1 MIHIMRSG
9 SVVSLAVI
17 SALTLALGGCI
28 VSRVDPQKP
37 QLPLPDALPAQ
48 AATTTQLPDPWWTIF
63 GDETLDKLVDEAL
76 AHNPDVAI
84 AAARVAEARA
94 GLRITNANRLPTL
107 DLEGNATRSKDS
119 AFVNQVPGI
128 ARYRTIYTVQGA
140 VGYELD
146 LWGKYQRAS
155 ESARALLLNNEFGR
169 EATKLSLTGEVA
181 RGYFGLIAAAE
192 QLVRGRETLASRE
205 ESLRLEKLRLD
216 AGESDEFT
224 VKRVEAEAAATRVSM
239 RQLEVEIV
247 ERTNALGILLG
258 RSPKDLVDN
267 AIALQGVDLPG
278 PATLP
283 AALPSSVLER
293 RPDIGAAE
301 AALNSSAADIG
312 VARAQLFPSISLT
325 GTFGSVSPELGDLF
339 TKPAEA
345 WSAAGSILQPIF
357 QGGRL
362 RANVARAE
370 AVREQRKAEYSRT
383 VQNAFREVL
392 DALQGQ
398 SLIAGVRD
406 ANAEQ
411 VAALSRATQLAELR
425 YGQGDIAY
433 LELLDVRRGLYQ
445 AQIDLLAAQRDA
457 LLNTVDLALAVGG
470 GLGERAEPLTAK
482 R

>member
-1 MIHIMRSG
+1 MKEKM
-9 SVVSLAVI
+9 SLRVTTNARVLRAAI
-17 SALTLALGGCI
+17 LLVGAAALGGCF
-28 VSRVDPQKP
+28 VSRVDTRTPE
-37 QLPLPDALPAQ
+37 LPLPDSLPSEAAQ
-48 AATTTQLPDPWWTIF
+48 TTPLPDPWWKIF
-63 GDETLDKLVDEAL
+63 GDQTLDGLVDEAL

-94 GLRITNANRLPTL
+94 ALRITNADRLPTL
-107 DLEGNATRSKDS
+107 DVEGVATRSKDS
-119 AFVNQVPGI
+119 TFVNQR
-128 ARYRTIYTVQGA
+128 ADRYRTVYTVQGA

-146 LWGKYQRAS
+146 LWGKFQRAS
-155 ESARALLLNNEFGR
+155 ESARALLLNTEYGR

-192 QLVRGRETLASRE
+192 QLARGRDTLATRE
-205 ESLRLEKLRLD
+205 EALRLERLRFD

-224 VKRVEAEAAATRVSM
+224 YKRAEADAAATRVSVH
-239 RQLEVEIV
+239 RIEREVV
-247 ERTNALGILLG
+247 ERSNALGILLG
-258 RSPKDLVDN
+258 RSPQDLVDR
-267 AIALQGVDLPG
+267 AISLQGISLP
-278 PATLP
+278 PATNLP
-283 AALPSSVLER
+283 PALPSSVLER

-301 AALNSSAADIG
+301 AALSAAAADIG

-325 GTFGSVSPELGDLF
+325 GLFGSLSPQLSDLF
-339 TKPAEA
+339 TEPAEA
-345 WSAAGSILQPIF
+345 WSARGGLLQPIF
-357 QGGRL
+357 EGGRL

-370 AVREQRKAEYSRT
+370 AVREQRRAEYART

-398 SLIAGVRD
+398 MLIAGVRD

-411 VAALSRATQLAELR
+411 VAALARATELAELR

-445 AQIDLLAAQRDA
+445 AQIDLVAAQRDA

-470 GLGERAEPLTAK
+470 GLGEHAGAAR
-482 R
+482 